1 MKSTLKSKV
10 LTTILL
16 SLMAT
21 LPVQAASR
29 VVVNGDFEAMGSA
42 PYNARANA
50 LTGVKPIPG
59 YGWQT
64 TDSRGD
70 IEVWNNYVDSSVS
83 GFLFSGYGGRGFF
96 VETNANSPG
105 FLYQPV
111 CLRNGESIE
120 AKFAHRAR
128 KNAGEQV
135 QYAIYKDFGNT
146 LAFKFGDFR
155 ATGNKTWD
163 YHVTGSQIYHGESGV
178 FNLGF
183 KSLDSGS
190 IGNLLDSVEILL
202 RPVIDLG
209 GVTAIEAVGGEQLML
224 PLRVNGTV
232 PASTT
237 VTVFIKDTGTIPR
250 ELYRIDPPRVGT
262 KYVTATQKV
271 LVTYNT
277 SQKGWLVTLPAGAY
291 DGNSPNDY
299 IYLPVML
306 KNTWDGS
313 GKISFELTAPGTNG
327 SSTATIWTKDNPV
340 CEGASK
346 TQLEFKQSD
355 AVKQWYSDASNTY
368 TTEKIE
374 SDSVSLSTHYNVM
387 NRTGDVRATY
397 LTNDAGAVEADAQ
410 LKWSA
415 AAKLDAR
422 DWNTRKIYTTKD
434 PQSTAS
440 TIKVIPL
447 EWSTLSGSEQTDFYG
462 EEKYLDYVKG
472 DRSAEMQTKNTWQG
486 GYTNR
491 FSLLGEVHSNVVV
504 HKGVV
509 YAQTGEGMLH
519 AFDQETGEELWAYL
533 PKGLLRLTNI
543 SERQPAVFENDDIAP
558 LMTGKIALVKVGD
571 EMVLLGNTGGVE
583 RRDST
588 QSRLPVFYGIT
599 VETAAGSVP
608 STPLIKWTNYGRCN
622 DSSNTSIMY
631 CGVEPMTNDWKVGYL
646 SKGANQAVAFM
657 SSAKPDPAHLG
668 KRHSLQIFSVATGEA
683 KYIYTSTNIPETGK
697 MTDIDFAY
705 EADALAAYP
714 TEKGIKE
721 VYVGDTAGYI
731 WRVSLSGLA
740 FEEIQQITSP
750 EFKSVPT
757 FTASFK
763 GGDARPISAVRV
775 SPNEGKRGG
784 DANAPVGRM
793 IVFGTGNPGVR
804 KLNAPIPDNGQHVV
818 GAYFDPTVPAV
829 RPTTYTNLIAQIRKE
844 DLKGDLFS
852 ENKDIIYSD
861 VNLGWM
867 MALTNPVSMVNE
879 KEQIFASP
887 FLFNESVLVYTG
899 VPVTSNFAM
908 TNSVTGY
915 FMQLNVQT
923 GKIEIPDEGSVYK
936 SRLDGGVL
944 VPPTHILNPETGNTH
959 FNVKYVSQEPY
970 TENKVR
976 AVLAFLLNQK
986 STGCTPSP
994 TTVCGSKY
1002 RLIRLSFTELFAS

>member
-21 LPVQAASR
+21 LPVYAASR
-29 VVVNGDFEAMGSA
+29 VVVNGDFEAMGLE
-42 PYNARANA
+42 PYNAQPNA
-50 LTGVKPIPG
+50 YTPVIPTPG

-64 TDSRGD
+64 TDGSNV
-70 IEVWNNYVDSSVS
+70 IEVWNNFKANAWMDA
-83 GFLFSGYGGRGFF
+83 FTGYGGSGYF
-96 VETNANSPG
+96 VETNADTPG

-128 KNAGEQV
+128 KAAGEKV
-135 QYAIYKDFGNT
+135 QYAIYKDLGNT
-146 LAFKFGDFR
+146 LAFQFGDYS
-155 ATGNKTWD
+155 ATSEKVWD
-163 YHVTGSQIYHGESGV
+163 YHTTGGKVYGGDSGV
-178 FNLGF
+178 YNLGF
-183 KSLDSGS
+183 KSLDPGS
-190 IGNLLDSVEILL
+190 VGNLLDSVEVLL

-209 GVTAIEAVGGEQLML
+209 ALTVIEEAGGGQLML
-224 PLRVNGTV
+224 PLRVNGTAPV
-232 PASTT
+232 GTT

-250 ELYRIDPPRVGT
+250 DLYRIDPPRFGT

-271 LVTYNT
+271 LVTYDARK
-277 SQKGWLVTLPAGAY
+277 QGWLVTLPAGAY

-299 IYLPVML
+299 VYLPVML

-313 GKISFELTAPGTNG
+313 GTISFELTAPGTNG
-327 SSTATIWTKDNPV
+327 SSNATIWTRDNPV
-340 CEGASK
+340 CEGDSK
-346 TQLEFKQSD
+346 TQVEFKQSD

-374 SDSVSLSTHYNVM
+374 SDTVSLSTHYNVM

-397 LTNDAGAVEADAQ
+397 LTNDAGAVGADAQ

-422 DWNTRKIYTTKD
+422 DWRTRSIYTTKD

-447 EWSTLSGSEQTDFYG
+447 EWSTLSGPEQTDFYG

-583 RRDST
+583 RGDPT

-608 STPLIKWTNYGRCN
+608 TTPLIKWTNYGRCN
-622 DSSNTSIMY
+622 DSLNTSIPY
-631 CGVEPMTNDWKVGYL
+631 CGVEPITNDWKVGYL

-657 SSAKPDPAHLG
+657 SSATADSAHLG
-668 KRHSLQIFSVATGEA
+668 KRHSLQVFSVATGEA
-683 KYIYTSTNIPETGK
+683 KNIYTSTNIPETGK

-740 FEEIQQITSP
+740 FEDIQQITAP
-750 EFKSVPT
+750 EFTSVPT

-784 DANAPVGRM
+784 DASAPVGRM
-793 IVFGTGNPGVR
+793 IIFGTGNAGVR
-804 KLNAPIPDNGQHVV
+804 KLNNPIPDNGQHVI
-818 GAYFDPTVPAV
+818 GAYFSPTLQGTTPPA
-829 RPTTYTNLIAQIRKE
+829 TYGNLIPQIRKE
-844 DLKGDLFS
+844 DPKGNLFS
-852 ENKDIIYSD
+852 DNKDINYSD
-861 VNLGWM
+861 VNLGWIM
-867 MALTNPVSMVNE
+867 PLTNPVSTVNE

-887 FLFNESVLVYTG
+887 FLFSKSVLVYTG

-908 TNSVTGY
+908 TNFVAGY
-915 FMQLNVQT
+915 FMQMNVQT
-923 GKIEIPDEGSVYK
+923 GKIEVPADGSVYTPH
-936 SRLDGGVL
+936 LDEGVFAQ
-944 VPPTHILNPETGNTH
+944 PTRIFNEETMNTH
-959 FNVKYVSQEPY
+959 FNIKYASQEPY
-970 TENKVR
+970 TESKVN
-976 AVLAFLLNQK
+976 ATQAFNLNPPE
-986 STGCTPSP
+986 CTPSP
-994 TTVCGSKY
+994 TTVCGAKHS
-1002 RLIRLSFTELFAS
+1002 LVRLSVTELFAS